1 MGEGLD
7 NDEALMPYIEA
18 ANIACGYHAGDTDT
32 IKKTIALAQKN
43 KVQIGAH
50 FSYLDRENFGR
61 KEMYLSNTAVFILV

>member
-32 IKKTIALAQKN
+32 IKKNNCVIAK
-43 KVQIGAH
+43 K
-50 FSYLDRENFGR
+50 
-61 KEMYLSNTAVFILV
+61 

>member
-18 ANIACGYHAGDTDT
+18 ANIACGYHAGYTDT

-43 KVQIGAH
+43 
-50 FSYLDRENFGR
+50 
-61 KEMYLSNTAVFILV
+61 